1 MQVMERFWRLKIE
14 NFNLS
19 YADIVSSLSIIIS
32 GCVAYIS
39 WKNNKKILAFN
50 FYKDNEEKLK
60 PYRKVTVEN
69 YFKVKN
75 IFSEFSSLFCETQEN
90 ICYFIDIFDN
100 GNNTKTMTLGH
111 HLNEICEIFI
121 KENKIDI
128 LFQPIEYMQQCRV
141 DSKNISYFDLQGKNF
156 DESSVKFH
164 LKMLYENFNLSK
176 KDEFYRSAKTYL
188 QNICK
193 VYEKNQKLIDEV
205 INTLELEKTNYKNDF
220 DGFVLNKTFENLLYL
235 LNLLL
240 YIKKVSTTMCFNDN
254 EILFLSNIAG
264 NLTEIAMVNDGIFKI
279 LQIEY

>member
-1 MQVMERFWRLKIE
+1 MLEIE

-75 IFSEFSSLFCETQEN
+75 IFSEFSSLFCETQEK
-90 ICYFIDIFDN
+90 ICHYIDEFDN
-100 GNNTKTMTLGH
+100 GNNTRIIKLGH
-111 HLNEICEIFI
+111 HLNKICEIFI
-121 KENKIDI
+121 EENKNDI
-128 LFQPIEYMQQCRV
+128 LFQPIEHMQRRIV
-141 DSKNISYFDLQGKNF
+141 NTNTSYLDLLGKDFNENSIKFNLKILYDNF
-156 DESSVKFH
+156 D
-164 LKMLYENFNLSK
+164 LSK

-220 DGFVLNKTFENLLYL
+220 DGFVLNKTSENLLYL